1 MNKTTAANA
10 RIVRK
15 SRPPKTASRVLTRPR
30 QRAALAAVPLAPVA
44 APARAKPAE
53 LELEIGDEEEEDE
66 LAFGAAPTGQRSLE
80 YATACLPLRD
90 ELYGVA
96 LRMTRSPAD
105 AQDLVQETLLRAFCA
120 WDRFEPGSN
129 CRAWLFRILTNSFI
143 NIYRKRRRHGRFAT
157 ERHGDAVAALYGTRC
172 DHEQDLEAALL
183 EGALGDEVTAA
194 LGGLDADYREV
205 VERADLRGQRYRDIA
220 DALQLPIGTV
230 MSRLFR
236 ARRLLEEELEGFAA
250 ADYGIRRAA

>member
-15 SRPPKTASRVLTRPR
+15 SRTPKTASRVLTRPR

-66 LAFGAAPTGQRSLE
+66 LAFVAAPTGQRSLE

-105 AQDLVQETLLRAFCA
+105 AQDLVQETLLRAF
-120 WDRFEPGSN
+120 WPFWPRPERLPVPEPGPRPTRL
-129 CRAWLFRILTNSFI
+129 RALVDPL
-143 NIYRKRRRHGRFAT
+143 A
-157 ERHGDAVAALYGTRC
+157 
-172 DHEQDLEAALL
+172 
-183 EGALGDEVTAA
+183 GA
-194 LGGLDADYREV
+194 
-205 VERADLRGQRYRDIA
+205 
-220 DALQLPIGTV
+220 
-230 MSRLFR
+230 RL
-236 ARRLLEEELEGFAA
+236 
-250 ADYGIRRAA
+250 